1 MDTVKDLGEFGCIDR
16 ICHDFIFHPEGVKVG
31 AGDDGAVYAAPEG
44 MDQVISTDTMVEGIH
59 FTKDTMSASDVG
71 WKLGCANFSDMAA
84 MGAAPAQMVIS
95 AALPEDLSVSWLT
108 ACYDG
113 IRDICR
119 RYEVNV
125 LGGDMTG
132 SKQGVVLTAAVVG
145 VVPAGRAVLR
155 SGARPGDLVG
165 LTGPL
170 GGSAAGLAAIL
181 RGEEEA
187 WPLLTERHQ
196 RPLPRIEA
204 GRILRELGADAL
216 DDITD
221 GLAEEANE
229 IAIASGMDLII
240 DGDDLPIDEETR
252 RAARAFCMDP
262 LHWALTGGE
271 DYELLFTAGPAAME
285 KIHRALPVTVI
296 GEVTRPGGVVYIRRE
311 GTMKRLPRIGYDH
324 FRQGR

>member
-16 ICHDFIFHPEGVKVG
+16 IAEDLIFRPDGVKVG
-31 AGDDGAVYAAPEG
+31 AGDDGAVYTAPKG

-59 FTKDTMSASDVG
+59 FTKKTMGASDVG

-84 MGAAPAQMVIS
+84 MGAEPRQMVIS
-95 AALPEDLSVSWLT
+95 AALPEDLPISWLT

-119 RYEVNV
+119 RYGVNV

-132 SKQGVVLTAAVVG
+132 SRQGVVLTAAVVG

-155 SGARPGDLVG
+155 SGARPGDAVG

-170 GGSAAGLAAIL
+170 GESAAGLAAIL
-181 RGEEEA
+181 RGEEDK
-187 WPLLTERHQ
+187 WPLLAERHQ
-196 RPLPRIEA
+196 RPLPRIRE
-204 GRILRELGADAL
+204 GKILRELGAGAL

-221 GLAEEANE
+221 GLAEESYE
-229 IAIASGMDLII
+229 IAAASGMDLVI
-240 DGDDLPIDEETR
+240 DREAVPLSAETR
-252 RAARAFCMDP
+252 RAAEAFGADA

-271 DYELLFTAGPAAME
+271 DYELLFNAAPAVME
-285 KIHRALPVTVI
+285 KIGAALPVTII
-296 GEVTRPGGVVYIRRE
+296 GEVRAPGGAVYIRQDGGVKKLSRN
-311 GTMKRLPRIGYDH
+311 GYDH
-324 FRQGR
+324 FRQE

>member
-16 ICHDFIFHPEGVKVG
+16 IARDLIFCPDGVKTG
-31 AGDDGAVYAAPEG
+31 AGDDGAVYTAPEG

-59 FTKDTMSASDVG
+59 FTKETMSASDVG

-84 MGAAPAQMVIS
+84 MGAEPRQMVIS
-95 AALPEDLSVSWLT
+95 ASLPEDLPVSWLT

-119 RYEVNV
+119 RYGVNV
-125 LGGDMTG
+125 LGGDLTG

-145 VVPAGRAVLR
+145 VVPAGAAVLR
-155 SGARPGDLVG
+155 SGARPGDVVG

-181 RGEEEA
+181 RGEEDK
-187 WPLLTERHQ
+187 WPLLAERHQ
-196 RPLPRIEA
+196 RPLPRIGA
-204 GRILRELGADAL
+204 GKNLRELGAHAL

-221 GLAEEANE
+221 GLAEESYE
-229 IAIASGMDLII
+229 IAAASGMDLVI
-240 DGDDLPIDEETR
+240 DQEAVPLSAETR
-252 RAARAFCMDP
+252 QAAEAFGADA

-271 DYELLFTAGPAAME
+271 DYELLFTAAPSVME
-285 KIHRALPVTVI
+285 AISAALPVTVI
-296 GEVTRPGGVVYIRRE
+296 GEVKGPGGAVYLRHR
-311 GTMKRLPRIGYDH
+311 GGVKKLPRNGYDH
-324 FRQGR
+324 FRQE